1 MNLYVRNIE
10 HLNFIRLILF
20 TFLVSG
26 LILTVSCGSA
36 STSVDAESVA
46 PASGTGDELGEI
58 SRVFSVEKLFTLD
71 DFVTAG
77 WKKSKQYDT
86 ETVPEAIDIWYGFY
100 SGRDIEVRFYESYEV
115 ASTVGFND
123 AADVVDISATI
134 KVARNAAGGSGST
147 TYKAFAVVG
156 NTVMLC
162 ELAIESCIALVD
174 ALGVNSG

>member
-26 LILTVSCGSA
+26 LILTVSCGSS

-86 ETVPEAIDIWYGFY
+86 ET
-100 SGRDIEVRFYESYEV
+100 
-115 ASTVGFND
+115 GFND

>member
-1 MNLYVRNIE
+1 
-10 HLNFIRLILF
+10 
-20 TFLVSG
+20 
-26 LILTVSCGSA
+26 
-36 STSVDAESVA
+36 
-46 PASGTGDELGEI
+46 
-58 SRVFSVEKLFTLD
+58 
-71 DFVTAG
+71 
-77 WKKSKQYDT
+77 
-86 ETVPEAIDIWYGFY
+86 
-100 SGRDIEVRFYESYEV
+100 
-115 ASTVGFND
+115 VGFND

>member
-1 MNLYVRNIE
+1 MSHVVRNIE
-10 HLNFIRLILF
+10 LTKFSRLVLI
-20 TFLVSG
+20 TTLVVASFVA
-26 LILTVSCGSA
+26 VSCGSEA
-36 STSVDAESVA
+36 NSAGDDSVA

-58 SRVFSVEKLFTLD
+58 SRVFAPEMTFTLD
-71 DFVTAG
+71 DFVIAG

-86 ETVPEAIDIWYGFY
+86 QTVPDATDIWYGFY
-100 SGRDIEVRFYESYEV
+100 SGRDIEVRFYDSHEV

-123 AADVVDISATI
+123 AAEVVDLSTTV

-147 TYKAFAVVG
+147 AYKAFAVLG

-174 ALGVNSG
+174 ALGVDDG